1 MTFQKYNNPA
11 ILWIKYIVRQ
21 THALQKVMRTDTS
34 FITAEIDVQNVTLR
48 HQDETILV
56 IQEFD
61 AICWQAS
68 VCKIYWV
75 CKRM

>member
-1 MTFQKYNNPA
+1 MHSK
-11 ILWIKYIVRQ
+11 
-21 THALQKVMRTDTS
+21 KVMRTDTS

-68 VCKIYWV
+68 VCKIYLS
-75 CKRM
+75 M